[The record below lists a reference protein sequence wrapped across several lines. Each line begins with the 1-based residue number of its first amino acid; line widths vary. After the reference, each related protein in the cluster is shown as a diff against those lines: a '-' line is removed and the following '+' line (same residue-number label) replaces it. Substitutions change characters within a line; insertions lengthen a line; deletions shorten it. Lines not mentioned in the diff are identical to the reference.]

1 MPFPRRKFNPKG
13 GNRHRA
19 MVNTALGIY
28 SEAMGQ
34 RLGYGRAIEPSEVR
48 SHFQNR
54 SCTGHQKRHIYRVV
68 DIRNNS
74 AHFPSQAFSFDV
86 AIEHVHE
93 IAEALEA
100 FGLNIESNRV
110 RRIVGEA
117 EGQRRPTRQPRTTP
131 QRGNKPEGSLSGGQ
145 RFSIFL
151 GATILL
157 WFGCKF
163 IGIADGTTAWIALI
177 GGGAVAFSKEI
188 AKFYEILKK

>member
-1 MPFPRRKFNPKG
+1 MPSPKPKFNPKAG
-13 GNRHRA
+13 DRHRA
-19 MVNTALGIY
+19 MVNTALSIY

-54 SCTGHQKRHIYRVV
+54 SCTRHQRKHIHRVV

-74 AHFPSQAFSFDV
+74 AHFPSQAFGFDV
-86 AIEHVHE
+86 AIKHVHE

-100 FGLNIESNRV
+100 FGLNGESNRV
-110 RRIVGEA
+110 RRIVSEA
-117 EGQRRPTRQPRTTP
+117 EGQRRPTRQPRTPP

-163 IGIADGTTAWIALI
+163 VGIGDGTTAYIALI
-177 GGGAVAFSKEI
+177 GGGAAAFSKEI
-188 AKFYEILKK
+188 VKFYEILKK

>member
-1 MPFPRRKFNPKG
+1 MPFPRARFTPHA

-28 SEAMGQ
+28 NEAMG
-34 RLGYGRAIEPSEVR
+34 RHLGYRRAIEPSRVR
-48 SHFQNR
+48 DHFR
-54 SCTGHQKRHIYRVV
+54 RRTCTKKQERHINRVV

-74 AHFPSQAFSFDV
+74 AHFASQAFGFDV
-86 AIEHVHE
+86 AIKHVHE

-100 FGLNIESNRV
+100 FGLNNESSRV
-110 RRIVGEA
+110 RRIVSEA

-163 IGIADGTTAWIALI
+163 VGIGDGTTAYIALI
-177 GGGAVAFSKEI
+177 GGGAAAFSKEI
-188 AKFYEILKK
+188 VKFFEILKK